1 MPYRGQ
7 SCRNIANCSIRG
19 IRHPAYMAHTHA
31 RLRIKST
38 LEDEDAFDEERR
50 KLQQEAEASSGA
62 CWPWRKNAYSL
73 RKRLK
78 LIKMTWRKKLQRS
91 AEAKLGVTATH
102 APTVTTEV
110 VVQKGSFAFDP
121 AMEGVSRRLSP
132 CASPCSHAAGS
143 RHNAHLPPCGA
154 ALGCLDLHLAT
165 VCSPSSPLLLPWA
178 SGWIARL

>member
-1 MPYRGQ
+1 
-7 SCRNIANCSIRG
+7 
-19 IRHPAYMAHTHA
+19 MAHTHA

-143 RHNAHLPPCGA
+143 RHNAHLSHALPLSGA
-154 ALGCLDLHLAT
+154 LT
-165 VCSPSSPLLLPWA
+165 Y
-178 SGWIARL
+178 I